1 MKDLELHLK
10 TQLTEAFIDSLRILS
25 TSVKIH
31 NNRQGFIITKVIL
44 KKAGPAEWI
53 QVIEE

>member
-31 NNRQGFIITKVIL
+31 NRQGFIITEVIL